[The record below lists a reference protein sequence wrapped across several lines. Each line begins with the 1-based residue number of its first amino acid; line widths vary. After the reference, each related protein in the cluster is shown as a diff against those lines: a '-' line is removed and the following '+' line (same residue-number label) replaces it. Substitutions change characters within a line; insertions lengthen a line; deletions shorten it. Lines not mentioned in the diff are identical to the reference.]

1 VATKFGRLF
10 QKELKHYVLFRRKIE
25 RELKCAIRLF
35 KIPKDI
41 SPLEVHLITSADLM
55 LEINQVVTDCF
66 KRGLVSSGL
75 HQLRLAQE
83 VAHKMFA
90 MHLKPSLAKKKKVLP
105 REVRE
110 ILEQAGY
117 PDWKDIYKYLSN
129 ISHQNRGFLI
139 NQYPYY
145 RRGSKVTEDHEI
157 SLECWLMVLNIFN
170 MKALYVI
177 CKRLKPHMGSD
188 YQHLVAAYWRLEQIA
203 NADWDATN
211 KKGRLLHQAR

>member
-1 VATKFGRLF
+1 MATKFGQILHRRLR
-10 QKELKHYVLFRRKIE
+10 HYIIFRRKIE
-25 RELKCAIRLF
+25 KELSSAIRLL
-35 KIPKDI
+35 KIVKNKSDLEIQVI
-41 SPLEVHLITSADLM
+41 SLVDFM
-55 LEINQVVTDCF
+55 LEINQVITFCF
-66 KRGLVSSGL
+66 IHGYLSSGL
-75 HQLRLAQE
+75 HHLRLAQE
-83 VAHKMFA
+83 VAHKLWA
-90 MHLKPSLAKKKKVLP
+90 MHIQPSLAKKKSVEP
-105 REVRE
+105 RKVRE

-145 RRGSKVTEDHEI
+145 RQGSKVTEDHEI

-177 CKRLKPHMGSD
+177 SKRLKPHMGAD

-203 NADWDATN
+203 NADWDATD
-211 KKGRLLHQAR
+211 KKGRLLIQAR